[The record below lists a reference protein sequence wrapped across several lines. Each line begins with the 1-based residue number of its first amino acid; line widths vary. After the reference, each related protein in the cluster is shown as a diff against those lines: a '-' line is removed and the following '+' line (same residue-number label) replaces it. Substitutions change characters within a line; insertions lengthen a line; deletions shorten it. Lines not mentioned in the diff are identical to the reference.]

1 VGGSDQTV
9 WLTSV
14 IAITTVVLGP
24 PVSQAADYW
33 GRKWFLVI
41 LTSFGAVGAII
52 VSRATSVS
60 MHSNYIDTAKN
71 SRRCRELL
79 LTGIRCQWLSL
90 V

>member
-1 VGGSDQTV
+1 MGGSDQTV

-60 MHSNYIDTAKN
+60 IHRTLT
-71 SRRCRELL
+71 LL
-79 LTGIRCQWLSL
+79 KMADVVESYY
-90 V
+90 